1 MTLLELL
8 RLVDQANPED
18 REELANRLIEQLS
31 DDEKI
36 LAQEC
41 VGEFI
46 ASLDLVEPPDLP

>member
-1 MTLLELL
+1 MMLTELL
-8 RLVDQANPED
+8 RLVDEANPED
-18 REELANRLIEQLS
+18 REKLADRLIEQLS
-31 DDEKI
+31 EEEKV